1 MNIKLN
7 LKYYLVVVILLL
19 LVPVFLDAET
29 SYVVYFLFMAFNY
42 LALAQGFNLIAGY
55 TGQVSLGQNAF
66 FGIGA
71 YIAAFAWQHADFGY
85 FNPLAILASGLGAA
99 VLAILVGIPLLSKL
113 RGDYFALGTLGLG
126 EIMRLIIV
134 QGGSLT
140 GGTVGMFLPA
150 SAYSSMLPYYYVGL
164 SLAILATGAVFF
176 IVRSNIGSALV
187 AIRDD
192 EIAAAANGVN
202 VLFYKVFAFA
212 SGAFLMGIC
221 GSLQAYNL
229 FHIHPQTFFGLNWT
243 LYPILMCVLGGS
255 GTIAGPII
263 GTLFLTAVFE
273 LARVWMPESHPL
285 ISGTLIIL
293 AILFVPNG
301 FIRLK
306 LRGLVGS

>member
-7 LKYYLVVVILLL
+7 LKYYLAAGLL
-19 LVPVFLDAET
+19 LVLVPIFLDSES
-29 SYVVYFLFMAFNY
+29 SYTVYFLFMAFTY
-42 LALAQGFNLIAGY
+42 LAMAQGFNLIAGY
-55 TGQVSLGQNAF
+55 AGQMSLGQNAF

-71 YIAAFAWQHADFGY
+71 YIAAFAWQHVNLGY

-99 VLAILVGIPLLSKL
+99 IIAILVGIPLLSKL

-126 EIMRLIIV
+126 EILRLIIV

-150 SAYSSMLPYYYVGL
+150 SAYISMLPYYYVGL
-164 SLAILATGAVFF
+164 FIAILATGAVFF
-176 IVRSNIGSALV
+176 IVRSNFGSALV

-192 EIAAAANGVN
+192 ETAAAANGVN

-212 SGAFLMGIC
+212 SGAFLMGLC
-221 GSLQAYNL
+221 GSLQAYYL

-243 LYPILMCVLGGS
+243 LYPILMCVMGGS

-263 GTLFLTAVFE
+263 GTLFLTIVFE

-293 AILFVPNG
+293 AILFLPNG
-301 FIRLK
+301 LIRLK
-306 LRGLVGS
+306 FRGLVGS

>member
-1 MNIKLN
+1 MNVKLN
-7 LKYYLVVVILLL
+7 LKYYLGIAVLLI
-19 LVPVFLDAET
+19 LVPVFIDAET
-29 SYVVYFLFMAFNY
+29 SYIVYFLFMAFTY
-42 LALAQGFNLIAGY
+42 LALAQGFNLISGY
-55 TGQVSLGQNAF
+55 TGQISLGQNAF

-71 YIAAFAWQHADFGY
+71 YIAAFVWQHANLGY

-99 VLAILVGIPLLSKL
+99 VIAVLVGIPLLSKL

-126 EIMRLIIV
+126 EILRLIIV

-150 SAYSSMLPYYYVGL
+150 GAYTSMLPYYYGGL

-176 IVRSNIGSALV
+176 IVRSNFGSALV

-202 VLFYKVFAFA
+202 VLFNKVFAFA
-212 SGAFLMGIC
+212 CGAFIMGLC
-221 GSLQAYNL
+221 GSLQAYYI

-263 GTLFLTAVFE
+263 GTLFLTTVFE
-273 LARVWMPESHPL
+273 FARVLMPESHPL

-293 AILFVPNG
+293 AILFLPNG

-306 LRGLVGS
+306 WRGLVRS